1 MGRKTNLVFYVYLTE
16 RITNLDIKP
25 TPRRYIGSGTAHYS
39 DLSEFAESRDFNKL
53 CLNHTYIG
61 SSKELK
67 EDCKNGEKFKKTIL
81 RICETRQEAFD
92 VETEFQHKHNACKDS
107 SYYNRY
113 IAGEHEEW
121 NTAGL
126 KRTEKQIEEIR
137 KRSTGRKQSAE
148 VIEKRASKI
157 RGRKMSKAFRERC
170 RQNNLGKKVSAETKE
185 KLRIWNTGRKKN
197 FTAAQ
202 LERMSWKGKS
212 HTEASKKKIGDA
224 NRGSNNAMWG
234 MSGEKSPSWGRKKSP
249 EEIQNIRDGLK
260 RRFPDGR
267 GSRGNCK
274 PCTIDGITYKTR
286 KEAMN
291 KLGIAESKLCKILK
305 EQKKKEK

>member
-1 MGRKTNLVFYVYLTE
+1 MLLGGKVKMLVVLNHFLGNNMKQNKIFYVYLIE

-25 TPRRYIGSGTAHYS
+25 TPWQYIGSGTAHYS

-81 RICETRQEAFD
+81 RICETRQGAFD

-148 VIEKRASKI
+148 VIEKRASQI
-157 RGRKMSKAFRERC
+157 RGRKMSKAFCENL
-170 RQNNLGKKVSAETKE
+170 RQKNLGKKVSAETKE
-185 KLRIWNTGRKKN
+185 KLRIWNSGRKKKVI
-197 FTAAQ
+197 TKCRSRLPGSLQ
-202 LERMSWKGKS
+202 LVLEGFINLDELSP
-212 HTEASKKKIGDA
+212 KI
-224 NRGSNNAMWG
+224 R
-234 MSGEKSPSWGRKKSP
+234 
-249 EEIQNIRDGLK
+249 
-260 RRFPDGR
+260 
-267 GSRGNCK
+267 
-274 PCTIDGITYKTR
+274 
-286 KEAMN
+286 
-291 KLGIAESKLCKILK
+291 
-305 EQKKKEK
+305 